1 MAVTNGW
8 GQGVINNTNGWG
20 KLATNSIDAGSV
32 YQDSASGD
40 TALIG
45 TSAAFSYS
53 ASTFTQ
59 ADADPTPTITGSA
72 GGTFSGTSGLV
83 FVSTSTGE
91 IDLSASTIA
100 AHVVTY
106 TVGGVSSNFNLS
118 VTAAPYSNVYSM
130 DFDGVD
136 DFLTLSPS
144 ISLSAAFTFSAWIK
158 PPSISSSSCLIFNSA
173 TNNQNKIGPVALN
186 QMNIKI
192 GGSSVFL
199 TESGGNVFVL
209 NVWQHIL
216 IIRDSSNNITAFR
229 NGASFGSSVT
239 NSNTATIDSIGKFKN
254 TSFMNSKVDEVAIF
268 NTDQSANVSTIYNS
282 GVPNNLSTLSPTL
295 WLRMGDAATWDGSKW
310 TLVDQGSAGTNAESS
325 NMVEADRVTD
335 IPS

>member
-32 YQDSASGD
+32 YEDSASGD

-53 ASTFTQ
+53 ASSYTQ
-59 ADADPTPTITGSA
+59 ADADPTPTITGTT

-136 DFLTLSPS
+136 DFLTLSSS
-144 ISLSAAFTFSAWIK
+144 ISLSGVFTLSAWIK
-158 PPSISSSSCLIFNSA
+158 PVSVTGSTCLIFSTA
-173 TNNQNKIGPVALN
+173 TSNQNKIGTSGANKL
-186 QMNIKI
+186 QMKI
-192 GGSSVFL
+192 GGSTVFL
-199 TESGGNVFVL
+199 TESGGNDFVL

-239 NSNTATIDSIGKFKN
+239 NSNTATIDSIGKFN
-254 TSFMNSKVDEVAIF
+254 NSAFINSKVDEVAIF

-282 GVPNNLSTLSPTL
+282 GEPDNLSTLSPIL

-310 TLVDQGSAGTNAESS
+310 TLVDQGSGGTNAESS